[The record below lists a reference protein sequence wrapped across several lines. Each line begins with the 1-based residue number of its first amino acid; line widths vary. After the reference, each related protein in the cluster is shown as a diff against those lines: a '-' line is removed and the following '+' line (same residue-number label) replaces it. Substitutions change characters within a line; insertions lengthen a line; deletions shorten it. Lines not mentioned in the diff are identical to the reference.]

1 MNRRYKS
8 NKLSKKTK
16 VETRKIL
23 PKNRK
28 ELTRTETH
36 FDFKNRLHKHR
47 SYDVHSV
54 EEEEPHYSS
63 PLDKSNSCV
72 SH

>member
-1 MNRRYKS
+1 MKVTNFKQ
-8 NKLSKKTK
+8 NQTFQ
-16 VETRKIL
+16 VETGKIL

-28 ELTRTETH
+28 ELTRSETH
-36 FDFKNRLHKHR
+36 FNFKNRLHKHR

-54 EEEEPHYSS
+54 EEEVPHYSS

-72 SH
+72 SY